1 VLSIG
6 LDAALLWNFFLVK
19 LPITPKYDLSIACL
33 PSVKMTREPDTILV
47 GEF

>member
-1 VLSIG
+1 MLSIG

-19 LPITPKYDLSIACL
+19 LPITSKYDLSITCL
-33 PSVKMTREPDTILV
+33 TPVKVTREPDIILV